1 MTAYNDINNSNKK
14 KYREGMEKG
23 KAEGHKEEK
32 LDIARNMKQKGM
44 DTKTIADI
52 TGLTAKEIKNL

>member
-1 MTAYNDINNSNKK
+1 MCNLSQSVW
-14 KYREGMEKG
+14 EKG

-32 LDIARNMKQKGM
+32 LNIARNMKQKGM

-52 TGLTAKEIKNL
+52 TGLSDEYIKNL